1 MAEGVGEDDVAAGIG
16 QLSSGIVAL
25 LALGDVGAEQ
35 VLILGQAQVSNGLAG
50 SIHEVQVVGGVLVMQ
65 ENEANL
71 DVGSSGRGFA
81 LCGGSGLG
89 SGIGGSSSGGG
100 SGASVGAAGSQAQN
114 HHKDQSQRKN
124 LFHFFFFLLEKCI
137 CSSQK
142 RETTC

>member
-89 SGIGGSSSGGG
+89 SGIGGSSGGG